1 MSEPLEIVILEDD
14 PRRRAAMRAAL
25 ADRLP
30 QYPPRFFTTAPE
42 IARHLHGRL
51 SRALVVV
58 LDHDLDAIP
67 IHPRR
72 SLDAGT
78 GRDVAALFS
87 TNPLAARRPA
97 CPVVIHTTNRP
108 AAVGM
113 ERELSE
119 AGWAVSVVVP
129 HGDLEWIAAD
139 WLRAVRDAAVSAAVP
154 AEPRIAPPA
163 ARAA

>member
-1 MSEPLEIVILEDD
+1 MTRPLKIVVLEDD
-14 PRRRAAMRAAL
+14 PRRRRAMREAL

-42 IARHLHGRL
+42 AARYLDRHLD
-51 SRALVVV
+51 RALLVV
-58 LDHDLDAIP
+58 LDHDLDPIP
-67 IHPRR
+67 VHARR

-78 GRDVAALFS
+78 GRDVADL
-87 TNPLAARRPA
+87 LAAREPA

-113 ERELSE
+113 EAELAG

-129 HGDLEWIAAD
+129 YGDLEWIADD
-139 WLRAVRDAAVSAAVP
+139 WLRAVRDAVVNAVPTDAAVP
-154 AEPRIAPPA
+154 VAV
-163 ARAA
+163 